1 MFHVER
7 ITLNRILKGIIPI
20 FLMIFVFN
28 SCFTIKEIPK
38 IADYHI
44 LNAEN
49 SKELKKEIPAVF
61 MFENK
66 KSKRSF
72 QDFLKEKLNMKYEN
86 INFPVKIQNEK
97 FVISVLNKIETEK
110 VITLEDYIFNN
121 PDKDFLKNGDQKMY
135 VAISVIDKIGND
147 CLKNNSIYQNL
158 VLNYLK
164 ELKLE
169 YSTL

>member
-7 ITLNRILKGIIPI
+7 NTQHRIIKGIFTVLLI
-20 FLMIFVFN
+20 IFVFT
-28 SCFTIKEIPK
+28 SCFSVKTNPDIP
-38 IADYHI
+38 DYHL
-44 LNAEN
+44 LNTVD

-66 KSKRSF
+66 KMKNSF
-72 QDFLKEKLNMKYEN
+72 QNFLGEKLNMKNEN
-86 INFPVKIQNEK
+86 RNFPVKIQNEK
-97 FVISVLNKIETEK
+97 FVISILDKIETEK
-110 VITLEDYIFNN
+110 VITLGDYIFKR
-121 PDKDFLKNGDQKMY
+121 PEKAIIKNGDQKLY
-135 VAISVIDKIGND
+135 IAISVTDKIGND

-169 YSTL
+169 YSKL